1 MMFMLAMTAV
11 FAVSAAGI
19 VTMVVKD
26 DQRRYALTV
35 SVLTLLMQLSYFS
48 LLRAWEWRGW
58 GVIMLFLIT
67 LLSQLMV
74 LLAIQVSRKKEA
86 IGHKASGIPMADVIF
101 WSQLYCGTL
110 WLGLVLTNSVLTRAT
125 L

>member
-1 MMFMLAMTAV
+1 MMIMLAMTAV

-19 VTMVVKD
+19 VTMVVQED
-26 DQRRYALTV
+26 ERRYALTV

-58 GVIMLFLIT
+58 GAMMLFLIT
-67 LLSQLMV
+67 ILSQLMV
-74 LLAIQVSRKKEA
+74 LLAIQVSRKKA
-86 IGHKASGIPMADVIF
+86 TGYKASRIPMAEVIF
-101 WSQLYCGTL
+101 WSQLYSGTL
-110 WLGLVLTNSVLTRAT
+110 WLGLVLTNSVLTRAA

>member
-1 MMFMLAMTAV
+1 MMIMLAMTAV

-19 VTMVVKD
+19 VTMVVQED
-26 DQRRYALTV
+26 ERRYALTV

-58 GVIMLFLIT
+58 GVMMLFLIT
-67 LLSQLMV
+67 ILSQLMV
-74 LLAIQVSRKKEA
+74 LLAIQVSRKKTT
-86 IGHKASGIPMADVIF
+86 GYKASRIPMAEVIF
-101 WSQLYCGTL
+101 WSQLYSGTL
-110 WLGLVLTNSVLTRAT
+110 WLGLVLTNSVLTRAA